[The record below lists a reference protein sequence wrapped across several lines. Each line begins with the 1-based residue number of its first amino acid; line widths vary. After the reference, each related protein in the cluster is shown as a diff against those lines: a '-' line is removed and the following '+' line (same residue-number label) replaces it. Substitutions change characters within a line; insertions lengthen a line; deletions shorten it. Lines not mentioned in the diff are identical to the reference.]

1 MRAGLYR
8 IESKE
13 AIGWLIFVLLLGTN
27 FLGLMPFAGFVNINT
42 KPVILIKCLIFLCFA
57 IETYNPRNKIDR
69 WLLYLWIAF
78 ALNKVS
84 SVFFR
89 GQSISEV
96 PFQGSFIYDFGFYYI
111 IAYIKPSVRQIEK
124 AIVYLGAAALI
135 LYFVQYILLPT
146 PILESLTEG
155 WRSKESVSEFD
166 IKRFSVTGESLIFLL
181 GLFYLNKYL
190 LSSRTIY
197 LFVVLGVF
205 AFTFLH
211 GYRSFIGAF
220 VIACIVLYFK
230 INGFH
235 FDKTTVSLLM
245 LVLCFLFLL
254 NFTPL
259 FEDVLGTIN
268 EKNEHQVALKFQ
280 EIDRVIEFKYFYDN
294 IRKPFE
300 WLFGAGFFGKN
311 LTDLS
316 IFINWVD
323 LGFIGFSFM
332 GGILLTICWIRLLC
346 FGFRTAS
353 IGKVYIYAF
362 CFFILLSSI
371 TMSGAFSNKSV
382 IIQSLLL
389 YLIRRIQFEKY
400 YQDRFINGKDKI
412 KRTLDRCM

>member
-13 AIGWLIFVLLLGTN
+13 TFGWLMFVLLLGTN

-42 KPVILIKCLIFLCFA
+42 KPVILIKCLIFLFFA
-57 IETYNPRNKIDR
+57 VETYNPRNKIDR

-111 IAYIKPSVRQIEK
+111 LSYIKPSVRQIEK
-124 AIVYLGAAALI
+124 AIICLGFAALI
-135 LYFVQYILLPT
+135 LYFVQYVLLPT

-155 WRSKESVSEFD
+155 WRSSESVSEFD
-166 IKRFSVTGESLIFLL
+166 IERFSVTGEILISLL

-190 LSSRTIY
+190 LSKKLIC
-197 LFVVLGVF
+197 LLVVIGVF
-205 AFTFLH
+205 VFTILH
-211 GYRSFIGAF
+211 GYRS
-220 VIACIVLYFK
+220 VILAYVITCLLLYFK

-235 FDKTTVSLLM
+235 FNRTTISLLM
-245 LVLCFLFLL
+245 LLFCFLFLL
-254 NFTPL
+254 NFTPI
-259 FEDVLGTIN
+259 FDDILGTIN
-268 EKNEHQVALKFQ
+268 EKNERQSALSFQ

-294 IRKPFE
+294 IGKPFE
-300 WLFGAGFFGKN
+300 WLFGAGFLGKN

-316 IFINWVD
+316 SFINWVD
-323 LGFIGFSFM
+323 LGFIGLSFM

-346 FGFRTAS
+346 FGIRSYQLSRIYVNVFFL
-353 IGKVYIYAF
+353 YIIF
-362 CFFILLSSI
+362 STILLP
-371 TMSGAFSNKSV
+371 TAFNNKSIV
-382 IIQSLLL
+382 VQCLMLYAVKRMALEKGKGKRDRMIQMKSN
-389 YLIRRIQFEKY
+389 
-400 YQDRFINGKDKI
+400 IN
-412 KRTLDRCM
+412 

>member
-1 MRAGLYR
+1 M
-8 IESKE
+8 
-13 AIGWLIFVLLLGTN
+13 
-27 FLGLMPFAGFVNINT
+27 
-42 KPVILIKCLIFLCFA
+42 KCGIFLFFA
-57 IETYNPRNKIDR
+57 IKTYNPRNKIDR

-89 GQSISEV
+89 GQSISDV

-124 AIVYLGAAALI
+124 TITYIGLAALA
-135 LYFVQYILLPT
+135 LYFIQYFLLPT
-146 PILESLTEG
+146 PILESLGSG
-155 WRSKESVSEFD
+155 WRSADDVAIFD
-166 IKRFSVTGESLIFLL
+166 IKRFAVTGEVVIVLFGLFALNKFLL
-181 GLFYLNKYL
+181 TKRLLYL
-190 LSSRTIY
+190 L
-197 LFVVLGVF
+197 VVLFAF
-205 AFTFLH
+205 AFTVLH

-220 VIACIVLYFK
+220 VIACMVLYFK

-235 FDKTTVSLLM
+235 FNKTTVSLLM
-245 LVLCFLFLL
+245 LVLCFLLLL

-259 FEDVLGTIN
+259 FEDVLGTIA
-268 EKNEHQVALKFQ
+268 EKNERQSALSFQ

-294 IRKPFE
+294 IGKPFE
-300 WLFGAGFFGKN
+300 WLFGAGFFGKS

-346 FGFRTAS
+346 FGFRTAP

-371 TMSGAFSNKSV
+371 TFSGAFSNKSV

-400 YQDRFINGKDKI
+400 FQSMFINGKDKI